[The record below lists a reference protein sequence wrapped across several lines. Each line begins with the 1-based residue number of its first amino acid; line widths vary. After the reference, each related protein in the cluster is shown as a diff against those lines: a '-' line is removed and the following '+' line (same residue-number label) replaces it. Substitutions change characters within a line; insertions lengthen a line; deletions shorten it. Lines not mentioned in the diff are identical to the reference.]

1 MSMRKL
7 AIATG
12 LLLTLGTAALAE
24 GPQLGKPI
32 NPKDFAAWDL
42 NVLPD
47 GSNLPPGSGR
57 APDGGKIF
65 ADQCALCH
73 GDDGAGTELGK
84 RFKVKDLR
92 SKEVQDKSSADLA
105 LIVHDGKNNMPPFG
119 KRLDDKQIESLIGY
133 IRHLATPS
141 H

>member
-1 MSMRKL
+1 M
-7 AIATG
+7 ATAQTPANQETPES
-12 LLLTLGTAALAE
+12 LFKT
-24 GPQLGKPI
+24 
-32 NPKDFAAWDL
+32 N
-42 NVLPD
+42 
-47 GSNLPPGSGR
+47 
-57 APDGGKIF
+57 
-65 ADQCALCH
+65 CALCH

-105 LIVHDGKNNMPPFG
+105 QIVHDGKNNMPPFG

-133 IRHLATPS
+133 IRHLASTS

>member
-1 MSMRKL
+1 MIACAHKWTIHRNLKIVHSVVL
-7 AIATG
+7 GIAIAG
-12 LLLTLGTAALAE
+12 PMAAA
-24 GPQLGKPI
+24 Q
-32 NPKDFAAWDL
+32 
-42 NVLPD
+42 
-47 GSNLPPGSGR
+47 
-57 APDGGKIF
+57 APATPETPESLFKTN
-65 ADQCALCH
+65 CALCH

-92 SKEVQDKSSADLA
+92 SKEVQDKLSADLA
-105 LIVHDGKNNMPPFG
+105 LVVHDGKDNMPPFG

>member
-1 MSMRKL
+1 MIACAHKWTIHRNLKIVHSVVL
-7 AIATG
+7 GIAIAG
-12 LLLTLGTAALAE
+12 PMAAA
-24 GPQLGKPI
+24 Q
-32 NPKDFAAWDL
+32 
-42 NVLPD
+42 
-47 GSNLPPGSGR
+47 
-57 APDGGKIF
+57 APATPETPESLFKTN
-65 ADQCALCH
+65 CALCH

-105 LIVHDGKNNMPPFG
+105 LVVHDGKDNMPPFG

>member
-1 MSMRKL
+1 MIAYLLKL
-7 AIATG
+7 NIHRNLKIVLSVVIGIAMAG
-12 LLLTLGTAALAE
+12 PMAAA
-24 GPQLGKPI
+24 Q
-32 NPKDFAAWDL
+32 
-42 NVLPD
+42 
-47 GSNLPPGSGR
+47 
-57 APDGGKIF
+57 APATPETPESLFKTN
-65 ADQCALCH
+65 CALCH

-105 LIVHDGKNNMPPFG
+105 LIVHDGKDNMPPFG

-133 IRHLATPS
+133 IRHLAPAS

>member
-1 MSMRKL
+1 MITCLHKL
-7 AIATG
+7 NIHRNLKIVHSVVLGIAIAG
-12 LLLTLGTAALAE
+12 PMAAA
-24 GPQLGKPI
+24 Q
-32 NPKDFAAWDL
+32 
-42 NVLPD
+42 
-47 GSNLPPGSGR
+47 
-57 APDGGKIF
+57 APATPETPESLFKTN
-65 ADQCALCH
+65 CALCH

-119 KRLDDKQIESLIGY
+119 KRLDDKQIEGLIGY